1 MSAAGLAVAASLGW
15 AALGGGLGAALRYA
29 VDRAVTARW
38 AGEFPPGILLVNVS
52 GSLALG
58 FLVAALPVDA
68 AWGPHVHAL
77 VGTGVLG
84 GYTTFSA
91 VSVEVVLR
99 ARGGRIGSAL
109 GYAVGTMLAT
119 AGAALSGLWLGG
131 W

>member
-29 VDRAVTARW
+29 VDRAVAARW

-58 FLVAALPVDA
+58 FLVAVLPVDA
-68 AWGPHVHAL
+68 PWGPQVHAL
-77 VGTGVLG
+77 VGTGLLG

-91 VSVEVVLR
+91 VSVEKVVRVRAGRLR
-99 ARGGRIGSAL
+99 SAL

-119 AGAALSGLWLGG
+119 VGAASLGLWLGG